1 MPARDDDDELE
12 DEFEVRVRRQRER
25 IEKGRAERQ
34 ESFWNYLG
42 LFGVVGWSVIIPMVI
57 GVLLG
62 RWMDHSFGTVYR
74 WTRAAD
80 HGARDRLP
88 ERLADRE
95 QGHVGRTTWTC
106 AGYS

>member
-74 WTRAAD
+74 WTLGLLIMGLVIGCLNAWRIVNKD
-80 HGARDRLP
+80 M
-88 ERLADRE
+88 
-95 QGHVGRTTWTC
+95 
-106 AGYS
+106 